1 MIHFAGK
8 GILLDLEG
16 TTSSMRFVPDVL
28 MPYARRH
35 LLVFLRYLW
44 NDPAMPRI
52 REELARWA
60 GADSFEAW
68 TGGMGMP
75 PESRL
80 TQMRHTLLKLMDQDA
95 KVGPLQEIEALIWRE
110 GYRKGT
116 LRSHVYD
123 DAWQKIKQ
131 WHKAGLDVR
140 VFSTGSA
147 EAQRLFFANVDTPSE
162 TSFDLSEHL
171 TGFFDMTTGPKREA
185 ESYRK
190 IARAFDL
197 RPSEILFV
205 SDTPAELDA
214 ARSAGLAT
222 ACVRRPENPAP
233 ENPGDH
239 PQIVS
244 FHEIEVRPTILYSE

>member
-1 MIHFAGK
+1 MIHFSGK

-16 TTSSMRFVPDVL
+16 TTSSLRFVPEVL

-35 LLVFLRYLW
+35 LSVFLRYLW

-52 REELARWA
+52 REELARWG
-60 GADSFEAW
+60 GAESFEAW
-68 TGGMGMP
+68 TGGVGMP
-75 PESRL
+75 PEARL
-80 TQMRHTLLKLMDQDA
+80 TQMRQTLLRLMDQDA

-110 GYRKGT
+110 GYREGT

-123 DAWQKIKQ
+123 DVRLKIKH

-147 EAQRLFFANVDTPSE
+147 EAQRFFFANVDVHFE
-162 TSFDLSEHL
+162 KCLDLSEHL
-171 TGFFDMTTGPKREA
+171 NGFFDATTGSKREPD
-185 ESYRK
+185 SYRD
-190 IARAFDL
+190 IARAFGL
-197 RPSEILFV
+197 RTSEILFL

-214 ARSAGLAT
+214 ARSAGLT
-222 ACVRRPENPAP
+222 TVLVRRPENPAP
-233 ENPGDH
+233 ENAGDH

-244 FHEIEVRPTILYSE
+244 FHEIEVRPAILYSE